1 MRLEIISKKWMK
13 NNIKALITLKIGG
26 VIFCDGFMVKTGKNG
41 DFLSKPSY
49 QKSNGEYKDYT
60 YFNKDLAKK
69 ILENYKPDETVV
81 IEVDELVE
89 EEPFPFD

>member
-1 MRLEIISKKWMK
+1 MQITITSKKWEK
-13 NNIKALITLKIGG
+13 NNIKSLISLKIGG
-26 VIFCDGFMVKTGKNG
+26 VVFCDGFMVKTGKNG

-60 YFNKDLAKK
+60 YFSKDLSKK
-69 ILENYKPDETVV
+69 ILENYKLDETVV

-89 EEPFPFD
+89 NEPFPFD

>member
-1 MRLEIISKKWMK
+1 MQLTIVSKNWGK

-60 YFNKDLAKK
+60 YFNKELSKL
-69 ILENYKPDETVV
+69 ILDNYIPDKSVTVE
-81 IEVDELVE
+81 IEEIRE
-89 EEPFPFD
+89 EEEFPFD